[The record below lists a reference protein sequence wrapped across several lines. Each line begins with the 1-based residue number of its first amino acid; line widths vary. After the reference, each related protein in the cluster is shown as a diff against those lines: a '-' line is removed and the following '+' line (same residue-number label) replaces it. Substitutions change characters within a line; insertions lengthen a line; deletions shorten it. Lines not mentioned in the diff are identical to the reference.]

1 MINKPKSQFAMWFFT
16 TYLGDAMSGQ
26 GSGGNV
32 IAAICNIFIPGLG
45 QLVQGRIVK
54 ALIFFVVASV
64 SYALAATVILF
75 FMWPVGA
82 IAHLWAIIDAAK
94 YKSGDD

>member
-1 MINKPKSQFAMWFFT
+1 MAGK
-16 TYLGDAMSGQ
+16 

-32 IAAICNIFIPGLG
+32 ISAIINIFIPGLG
-45 QLVQGRIVK
+45 QLVQGRIMM
-54 ALIFFVVASV
+54 ALLFFAVCSV

-82 IAHLWAIIDAAK
+82 IFHLWAIIDAAR
-94 YKSGDD
+94 YKGDD

>member
-1 MINKPKSQFAMWFFT
+1 
-16 TYLGDAMSGQ
+16 MSHQ

-45 QLVQGRIVK
+45 QLVQGRLLS
-54 ALIFFVVASV
+54 ALAFFLCASLC
-64 SYALAATVILF
+64 YALAATVILF

-82 IAHLWAIIDAAK
+82 VFHLWAIIDAAR
-94 YKSGDD
+94 YRSD